1 MLFLVVGRKR
11 VYQYYLPVFF
21 YVEQQLAQHKDGRQ
35 HKDLSPRP
43 LVFGISAPQVWS
55 TRRDCSGLQGLVTT

>member
-21 YVEQQLAQHKDGRQ
+21 YVEQQLAQHRDEHQ
-35 HKDLSPRP
+35 QKDLSPRP
-43 LVFGISAPQVWS
+43 LVFGISAPQVCMY
-55 TRRDCSGLQGLVTT
+55 RRDC